1 MYTKLAD
8 IFKSYD
14 NIMLGKEYSFEN
26 SGKNL
31 GSMPLLNFKNKVIL
45 IVDRINNAF
54 LENKEFLEYV
64 NLTSNSVFMR
74 AYDYY
79 GVKNNPDTQ
88 EVKDCIGS
96 NPFNPADNNYLFKNI
111 MDEFKKK
118 PEANDQDALTLVDS
132 ILNPETG
139 VLGKQGLAPL
149 YENLKK
155 AFPPLEGE
163 PASSQYATFEYIFNK
178 IRTKAI
184 IQYKFAASTDGKVDP
199 KKINID
205 LKDMTH
211 LPDVKKLLIVAKDGK
226 KKKDAIVIFCEK
238 TLFPQLDKFAD
249 AITEEEVNKSLEA
262 KKIPVPEAS
271 PEGGYKVGDNVVYK
285 REKFDQA
292 KWDAL
297 TDDDKK
303 KPNEGKMKELQ
314 AEAIGIKKISKIE
327 GDKISFEGAEFTK
340 TMGDILMK
348 VEAKAEGQDDLVNT
362 LKDVKTKN
370 PEAIKKLDNIA
381 KMYQEPDK
389 NKDKIAEID
398 KLIGGEE
405 AK

>member
-1 MYTKLAD
+1 MKYVK
-8 IFKSYD
+8 
-14 NIMLGKEYSFEN
+14 SFE
-26 SGKNL
+26 SHRTSKNL
-31 GSMPLLNFKNKVIL
+31 EPINEELLGGVINFFKGLWTKAMEEL
-45 IVDRINNAF
+45 KKLGED
-54 LENKEFLEYV
+54 
-64 NLTSNSVFMR
+64 
-74 AYDYY
+74 
-79 GVKNNPDTQ
+79 PDTT
-88 EVKDCIGS
+88 EVKDWIAD
-96 NPFNPADNNYLFKNI
+96 NPFNPADNNYLFKNV

-149 YENLKK
+149 YETLKK
-155 AFPPLEGE
+155 AYPPQEGE
-163 PASSQYATFEYIFNK
+163 PASSQYATFEYFFNT

-184 IQYKFAASTDGKVDP
+184 VQYKFGASTDGKVDP

-211 LPDVKKLLIVAKDGK
+211 LPDVKKLLTAATDGK
-226 KKKDAIVIFCEK
+226 KKKDAIVNWCEK

-249 AITEEEVNKSLEA
+249 AITEEEVNKNLESR
-262 KKIPVPEAS
+262 KIPVPEAG

-327 GDKISFEGAEFTK
+327 GDKVSFEGADFTK

-348 VEAKAEGQDDLVNT
+348 TEEVKAEGQEDLVKK
-362 LKDVKTKN
+362 LGDLKTKN
-370 PEAIKKLDNIA
+370 PENIKKVGTFVDFISDEA
-381 KMYQEPDK
+381 
-389 NKDKIAEID
+389 NKDKVAEID
-398 KLIGGEE
+398 KIIGGGE
-405 AK
+405 AAAGA

>member
-1 MYTKLAD
+1 MKYVK
-8 IFKSYD
+8 
-14 NIMLGKEYSFEN
+14 SFESHRN
-26 SGKNL
+26 SKKSEPINEELL
-31 GSMPLLNFKNKVIL
+31 GGIINFFKNMWGKAMEEL
-45 IVDRINNAF
+45 KKLGD
-54 LENKEFLEYV
+54 
-64 NLTSNSVFMR
+64 
-74 AYDYY
+74 D
-79 GVKNNPDTQ
+79 PDTTQ
-88 EVKDCIGS
+88 VKDWIGS
-96 NPFNPADNNYLFKNI
+96 NPFNPADNNYLFKNV

-118 PEANDQDALTLVDS
+118 LEANDQDALTLVDS

-163 PASSQYATFEYIFNK
+163 PASSQFATFEYIFNT

-211 LPDVKKLLIVAKDGK
+211 LPDVKKLLTAATDGK
-226 KKKDAIVIFCEK
+226 KKKEVIVTWCEK

-249 AITEEEVNKSLEA
+249 AITEDEVNKYLET
-262 KKIPVPEAS
+262 KKIPVPEEG

-314 AEAIGIKKISKIE
+314 VDGIGIKKISKIE

-348 VEAKAEGQDDLVNT
+348 TEEVKAEGQEDLVKK
-362 LKDVKTKN
+362 LGDMKTKN
-370 PEAIKKLDNIA
+370 PDDIKKVGTFVDFISDEA
-381 KMYQEPDK
+381 
-389 NKDKIAEID
+389 NKDKVAEID
-398 KLIGGEE
+398 KIIGGGEE
-405 AK
+405 AATGA

>member
-1 MYTKLAD
+1 MKYVK
-8 IFKSYD
+8 
-14 NIMLGKEYSFEN
+14 SFESHRN
-26 SGKNL
+26 SKKLEPINEELL
-31 GSMPLLNFKNKVIL
+31 GGIMNFFKGLWAKAMEEL
-45 IVDRINNAF
+45 KKLGED
-54 LENKEFLEYV
+54 
-64 NLTSNSVFMR
+64 
-74 AYDYY
+74 
-79 GVKNNPDTQ
+79 PDT
-88 EVKDCIGS
+88 EKVKDWIAD
-96 NPFNPADNNYLFKNI
+96 NPFNPSDNNYLFKNV
-111 MDEFKKK
+111 MDEFRKK

-155 AFPPLEGE
+155 AFPPQEGE
-163 PASSQYATFEYIFNK
+163 PASSQYATFEYFFNT

-184 IQYKFAASTDGKVDP
+184 IQYKFGASTDGKVDP

-211 LPDVKKLLIVAKDGK
+211 LPDVKKLLTAATDGK
-226 KKKDAIVIFCEK
+226 KKKDAIINWCDK

-249 AITEEEVNKSLEA
+249 AITEDEVEKHLSKL
-262 KKIPVPEAS
+262 KIPIPEAG
-271 PEGGYKVGDNVVYK
+271 PDGGYKVGDNVVYK

-314 AEAIGIKKISKIE
+314 AEEIGIKKISKIE
-327 GDKISFEGAEFTK
+327 GDKVSFEGADFTK

-348 VEAKAEGQDDLVNT
+348 TEEVKAEGQEDLVKK
-362 LKDVKTKN
+362 LGDLKTKD
-370 PEAIKKLDNIA
+370 PESIKKVGSYVDFISDEA
-381 KMYQEPDK
+381 
-389 NKDKIAEID
+389 NKDKVAEID
-398 KLIGGEE
+398 KIIGGGESTTE
-405 AK
+405 A

>member
-1 MYTKLAD
+1 MKYVKSFESHRKSKIVEPVNEG
-8 IFKSYD
+8 IFGGILNFFKNMWSKA
-14 NIMLGKEYSFEN
+14 MEELKKLGK
-26 SGKNL
+26 
-31 GSMPLLNFKNKVIL
+31 
-45 IVDRINNAF
+45 D
-54 LENKEFLEYV
+54 
-64 NLTSNSVFMR
+64 
-74 AYDYY
+74 
-79 GVKNNPDTQ
+79 PDTQ
-88 EVKDCIGS
+88 QVKDWIGS
-96 NPFNPADNNYLFKNI
+96 NPFNPADNNYLFKNV

-155 AFPPLEGE
+155 AFPPLDGE
-163 PASSQYATFEYIFNK
+163 PMSSLFETFEYIFNT

-348 VEAKAEGQDDLVNT
+348 VEAKAEGQDDLVKK
-362 LKDVKTKN
+362 LGDMKTKK
-370 PEAIKKLDNIA
+370 PDDIKKVGTFVDFISD
-381 KMYQEPDK
+381 EV
-389 NKDKIAEID
+389 NKDKVAEID
-398 KLIGGEE
+398 KIMGGE
-405 AK
+405 AGA

>member
-1 MYTKLAD
+1 MKYVK
-8 IFKSYD
+8 
-14 NIMLGKEYSFEN
+14 SFESHRKSKVVEPVN
-26 SGKNL
+26 EELFGGIINFFKGLWSKAMEELKKL
-31 GSMPLLNFKNKVIL
+31 GE
-45 IVDRINNAF
+45 D
-54 LENKEFLEYV
+54 
-64 NLTSNSVFMR
+64 
-74 AYDYY
+74 
-79 GVKNNPDTQ
+79 PDTQ
-88 EVKDCIGS
+88 EVKDWIGS
-96 NPFNPADNNYLFKNI
+96 NPFNPSDNNYLFKNV

-155 AFPPLEGE
+155 TFPPQEGE
-163 PASSQYATFEYIFNK
+163 PMSSQVATFEYIFNT

-211 LPDVKKLLIVAKDGK
+211 LPDVKKLLTAATDGK
-226 KKKDAIVIFCEK
+226 KKKDAIVNWCEK
-238 TLFPQLDKFAD
+238 TLFPQLDKLAD
-249 AITEEEVNKSLEA
+249 AITEDDVNKYLET
-262 KKIPVPEAS
+262 KKIPVPEGG

-314 AEAIGIKKISKIE
+314 AEAIGIKKISKID
-327 GDKISFEGAEFTK
+327 GDKVSFEGAEFTK
-340 TMGDILMK
+340 TMDDILMK
-348 VEAKAEGQDDLVNT
+348 TEEVKAEGQEDLVKK
-362 LKDVKTKN
+362 LSDMKTKK
-370 PEAIKKLDNIA
+370 PEDIKKVGTFVDFISDEA
-381 KMYQEPDK
+381 
-389 NKDKIAEID
+389 NKDKVAEID
-398 KLIGGEE
+398 KIIGGGE
-405 AK
+405 AAATGA

>member
-1 MYTKLAD
+1 MKYVKT
-8 IFKSYD
+8 
-14 NIMLGKEYSFEN
+14 FE
-26 SGKNL
+26 SHRTSKNL
-31 GSMPLLNFKNKVIL
+31 EPLNEELLGGVINFFKGLWTKAMEEL
-45 IVDRINNAF
+45 KKLGED
-54 LENKEFLEYV
+54 
-64 NLTSNSVFMR
+64 
-74 AYDYY
+74 
-79 GVKNNPDTQ
+79 PDTT
-88 EVKDCIGS
+88 EVKDWIAD

-149 YENLKK
+149 YETLKK
-155 AFPPLEGE
+155 AYPPQEGE
-163 PASSQYATFEYIFNK
+163 PASSQYATFEYFFNT

-184 IQYKFAASTDGKVDP
+184 VQYKFAASTDGKVDP

-211 LPDVKKLLIVAKDGK
+211 LPDVKKLLTAATDGK
-226 KKKDAIVIFCEK
+226 KKKDAIVNWCEK

-249 AITEEEVNKSLEA
+249 AITEEEVNKNLESR
-262 KKIPVPEAS
+262 KIPVPEAG

-327 GDKISFEGAEFTK
+327 GDKVSFEGADFTK

-348 VEAKAEGQDDLVNT
+348 TEEVKAEGQEDLVKK
-362 LKDVKTKN
+362 LGDLKTKN
-370 PEAIKKLDNIA
+370 PENIKKVGTFVDFISDEA
-381 KMYQEPDK
+381 
-389 NKDKIAEID
+389 NKDKVAEID
-398 KLIGGEE
+398 KIIGGGE
-405 AK
+405 AAAGA

>member
-1 MYTKLAD
+1 MKYVKT
-8 IFKSYD
+8 
-14 NIMLGKEYSFEN
+14 FE
-26 SGKNL
+26 SHRTSKNL
-31 GSMPLLNFKNKVIL
+31 EPINEELLGGVINFFKGLWTKAMEEL
-45 IVDRINNAF
+45 KKLGED
-54 LENKEFLEYV
+54 
-64 NLTSNSVFMR
+64 
-74 AYDYY
+74 
-79 GVKNNPDTQ
+79 PDTT
-88 EVKDCIGS
+88 EVKDWIAD
-96 NPFNPADNNYLFKNI
+96 NPFNPADNNYLFKNV

-149 YENLKK
+149 YETLKK
-155 AFPPLEGE
+155 AYPPQEGE
-163 PASSQYATFEYIFNK
+163 PASSQYATFEYFFNT

-184 IQYKFAASTDGKVDP
+184 VQYKFGASTDGKVDP

-211 LPDVKKLLIVAKDGK
+211 LPDVKKLLTAATDGK
-226 KKKDAIVIFCEK
+226 KKKDAIVNWCEK

-249 AITEEEVNKSLEA
+249 AITEEEVNKNLESR
-262 KKIPVPEAS
+262 KIPVPEAG

-327 GDKISFEGAEFTK
+327 GDKVSFEGADFTK

-348 VEAKAEGQDDLVNT
+348 TEEVKAEGQEDLVKK
-362 LKDVKTKN
+362 LGDLKTKN
-370 PEAIKKLDNIA
+370 PENIKKVGTFVDFISDEA
-381 KMYQEPDK
+381 
-389 NKDKIAEID
+389 NKDKVTEID
-398 KLIGGEE
+398 KIIGGGE
-405 AK
+405 AAAGA

>member
-1 MYTKLAD
+1 MKYVKT
-8 IFKSYD
+8 
-14 NIMLGKEYSFEN
+14 FE
-26 SGKNL
+26 SHRTSKNL
-31 GSMPLLNFKNKVIL
+31 EPLNEELLGGVINFFKGLWTKAMEEL
-45 IVDRINNAF
+45 KKLGED
-54 LENKEFLEYV
+54 
-64 NLTSNSVFMR
+64 
-74 AYDYY
+74 
-79 GVKNNPDTQ
+79 PDTT
-88 EVKDCIGS
+88 EVKDWIAD
-96 NPFNPADNNYLFKNI
+96 NPFNPADNNYLFKNV

-149 YENLKK
+149 YETLKK
-155 AFPPLEGE
+155 AYPPQEGE
-163 PASSQYATFEYIFNK
+163 PASSQYATFEYFFNT

-184 IQYKFAASTDGKVDP
+184 VQYKFGASTDGKVDP

-211 LPDVKKLLIVAKDGK
+211 LPDVKKLLTAATDGK
-226 KKKDAIVIFCEK
+226 KKKDAIVNWCEK

-249 AITEEEVNKSLEA
+249 AITEEEVNKNLESR
-262 KKIPVPEAS
+262 KIPVPEAG

-327 GDKISFEGAEFTK
+327 GDKVSFEGADFTK

-348 VEAKAEGQDDLVNT
+348 TEEVKAEGQEDLVKK
-362 LKDVKTKN
+362 LGDLKTKN
-370 PEAIKKLDNIA
+370 PENIKKVGTFVDFISDEA
-381 KMYQEPDK
+381 
-389 NKDKIAEID
+389 NKDKVAEID
-398 KLIGGEE
+398 KIIGGGE
-405 AK
+405 AAAAGA

>member
-1 MYTKLAD
+1 MKYVKT
-8 IFKSYD
+8 
-14 NIMLGKEYSFEN
+14 FE
-26 SGKNL
+26 SHRTSKNL
-31 GSMPLLNFKNKVIL
+31 EPINEELLGGVINFFKGLWTKAMEEL
-45 IVDRINNAF
+45 KKLGED
-54 LENKEFLEYV
+54 
-64 NLTSNSVFMR
+64 
-74 AYDYY
+74 
-79 GVKNNPDTQ
+79 PDTT
-88 EVKDCIGS
+88 EVKDWIAD
-96 NPFNPADNNYLFKNI
+96 NPFNPADNNYLFKNV

-149 YENLKK
+149 YETLKK
-155 AFPPLEGE
+155 AYPPQEGE
-163 PASSQYATFEYIFNK
+163 PASSQYATFEYFFNT

-184 IQYKFAASTDGKVDP
+184 VQYKFGASTDGKVDP

-211 LPDVKKLLIVAKDGK
+211 LPDVKKLLTAATDGK
-226 KKKDAIVIFCEK
+226 KKKDAIVNWCEK

-249 AITEEEVNKSLEA
+249 AITEEEVNKNLESR
-262 KKIPVPEAS
+262 KIPVPEAG

-303 KPNEGKMKELQ
+303 KPNDGKMKELQ

-327 GDKISFEGAEFTK
+327 GDKVSFEGADFTK

-348 VEAKAEGQDDLVNT
+348 TEEVKAEGQEDLVKK
-362 LKDVKTKN
+362 LGDLKTKN
-370 PEAIKKLDNIA
+370 PENIKKVGTFVDFISDEA
-381 KMYQEPDK
+381 
-389 NKDKIAEID
+389 NKDKVAEID
-398 KLIGGEE
+398 KIIGGGE
-405 AK
+405 AAAGA

>member
-1 MYTKLAD
+1 MKYVK
-8 IFKSYD
+8 K
-14 NIMLGKEYSFEN
+14 FE
-26 SGKNL
+26 SHRTSKNL
-31 GSMPLLNFKNKVIL
+31 EPINEELLGGVINFFKGLWTKAMEEL
-45 IVDRINNAF
+45 KKLGED
-54 LENKEFLEYV
+54 
-64 NLTSNSVFMR
+64 
-74 AYDYY
+74 
-79 GVKNNPDTQ
+79 PDTT
-88 EVKDCIGS
+88 EVKDWIAD
-96 NPFNPADNNYLFKNI
+96 NPFNPADNNYLFKNV

-149 YENLKK
+149 YETLKK
-155 AFPPLEGE
+155 AYPPQEGE
-163 PASSQYATFEYIFNK
+163 PASSQYATFEYFFNT

-184 IQYKFAASTDGKVDP
+184 VQYKFGASTDGKVDP

-211 LPDVKKLLIVAKDGK
+211 LPDVKKLLTAATDGK
-226 KKKDAIVIFCEK
+226 KKKDAIVNWCEK

-249 AITEEEVNKSLEA
+249 AITEEEVNKNLESR
-262 KKIPVPEAS
+262 KIPVPEAG

-327 GDKISFEGAEFTK
+327 GDKVSFEGADFTK

-348 VEAKAEGQDDLVNT
+348 TEEVKAEGQEDLVKK
-362 LKDVKTKN
+362 LGDLKTKN
-370 PEAIKKLDNIA
+370 PENIKKVGTFVDFISDEA
-381 KMYQEPDK
+381 
-389 NKDKIAEID
+389 NKDKVAEID
-398 KLIGGEE
+398 KIIGGGE
-405 AK
+405 AAAGA

>member
-1 MYTKLAD
+1 MKYVK
-8 IFKSYD
+8 
-14 NIMLGKEYSFEN
+14 SFESHRN
-26 SGKNL
+26 SSKLEPVNEELL
-31 GSMPLLNFKNKVIL
+31 GGVINFFKGLWTKAMDEL
-45 IVDRINNAF
+45 KKLGED
-54 LENKEFLEYV
+54 
-64 NLTSNSVFMR
+64 
-74 AYDYY
+74 
-79 GVKNNPDTQ
+79 PDTIK
-88 EVKDCIGS
+88 VKDWIAN
-96 NPFNPADNNYLFKNI
+96 NPFNPSDNSYLFKNV

-163 PASSQYATFEYIFNK
+163 PASSQFATFEYIFNT

-211 LPDVKKLLIVAKDGK
+211 LPDVKKLLTAATDGK
-226 KKKDAIVIFCEK
+226 KKKDAIVNWCEK
-238 TLFPQLDKFAD
+238 TLFPQIDKLAD
-249 AITEEEVNKSLEA
+249 AITEDEVNKYLET
-262 KKIPVPEAS
+262 KKIPVPEAG

-327 GDKISFEGAEFTK
+327 GDKVSFEGAEFTK

-348 VEAKAEGQDDLVNT
+348 TEEVKAEGQEDLVKK
-362 LKDVKTKN
+362 LGDLKTKN
-370 PEAIKKLDNIA
+370 PENIKKVGTFVDFISDEA
-381 KMYQEPDK
+381 
-389 NKDKIAEID
+389 NKDKVAEID
-398 KLIGGEE
+398 KIIGGGE
-405 AK
+405 AAATGA

>member
-1 MYTKLAD
+1 MKYVKSFESHRASKLAEPVNEELFGG
-8 IFKSYD
+8 IINF
-14 NIMLGKEYSFEN
+14 
-26 SGKNL
+26 
-31 GSMPLLNFKNKVIL
+31 FKNMWGKAMEEL
-45 IVDRINNAF
+45 KKLGED
-54 LENKEFLEYV
+54 
-64 NLTSNSVFMR
+64 
-74 AYDYY
+74 
-79 GVKNNPDTQ
+79 PDTNQ
-88 EVKDCIGS
+88 VKDWIGN
-96 NPFNPADNNYLFKNI
+96 NPFNPADNNYLFKNV

-163 PASSQYATFEYIFNK
+163 PASSQQATFEYVFNT

-211 LPDVKKLLIVAKDGK
+211 LPDVKKLLTAAKDGK
-226 KKKDAIVIFCEK
+226 KKKEVIVTWCEK
-238 TLFPQLDKFAD
+238 TLFPQIDKFAD
-249 AITEEEVNKSLEA
+249 AITEDEVNKYLET
-262 KKIPVPEAS
+262 KKIPVPEAG

-314 AEAIGIKKISKIE
+314 VDGIGIKKISKIE

-348 VEAKAEGQDDLVNT
+348 TEEVKAEGQEDLVKK
-362 LKDVKTKN
+362 LGDMKTKN
-370 PEAIKKLDNIA
+370 PDDIKKVGTFVDFISDEA
-381 KMYQEPDK
+381 
-389 NKDKIAEID
+389 NKDKVAEID
-398 KLIGGEE
+398 KIIGGGEE
-405 AK
+405 AATGA